1 MTHVAAPKVECRRRW
16 RRVAIVPVMLAGLL
30 AAPSAGQENWVRF
43 EFRLKDASTGAD
55 LKGRVYY
62 ISDLAA
68 DWFHPDNTQP
78 LLPPGTYRVVAW
90 ERNYWQTEETLVVD
104 PRRGLRQQKTMT
116 LREAAPKR
124 NDASRLVPEVLSSL
138 VVVGNAVQKM
148 PHMNRSW
155 FAHNNIGNFHIL
167 SNAWSEHPGGINGV
181 KIASATVDYDIT
193 HDVETAKQRF
203 EFQRPRFKQT
213 PSKGQRITGPVAVGL
228 GDEALQ
234 ISVDTD
240 RPDGRPGNYHENR
253 RYLVRAGNVVLQ
265 INLSRN
271 LDAPYITSAQELVRR
286 VRALDMNQV
295 KRILEPEPFPW
306 PKLSPRPGA
315 VQATGP
321 KPGVTPPGPPV
332 ATADAETP
340 VPADAVAD
348 LPFTPAELATAAGL
362 AGGTALVGS
371 LLLLGVS
378 GVRRDEVI
386 EAIRDLLRGRLPE
399 DPFEAWKKKYEAL
412 GWRYSEKSGVA
423 TFDPVDG
430 ARNEAGEVYSS
441 ACGGFVTPEGDAAPV
456 TSPAPPKDGDV
467 NDRGEVWSSFSGGY
481 VDRKTFD
488 QDMASRAGLADKAR
502 RDLADMARPDADV
515 ADLHRVIAETR
526 RQGEEMRTFFTARDQ
541 LMDALAEGRRREGID
556 AILDPNREKLFDD
569 LSERLRDVP
578 DGAGGKDYRRG
589 LENLVPL
596 ADVIGNQMR
605 PGYQPTYTY
614 RDALHDTVL
623 QTGALAL
630 DAVLTKGAA
639 SSAVGGGLAM
649 RDAARSGADTAGI
662 LAAGAKALATDYLF
676 GKTVHLGAG
685 LAGDA
690 LQAARGAAR
699 TVTDTVSDA
708 LASTGRRSPAASD
721 LVERMKRSLDTLD
734 AGVHR
739 ESSGRL
745 RASLSDVLDVQ
756 RNPHQVRALQHSGS
770 SATKEA
776 FDNTLR
782 NEVYRPHDQML
793 LEKLRQSS
801 PDLADTKL
809 MVHEVRTPG
818 KAGSAINTDR
828 DFRVLRQDASGQ
840 WIEVPKTKWEPH
852 SHDVFAELTHFDASK
867 CPKGMSPAQQKA
879 WWAEQHGHTPTDRAF
894 REAGRD
900 YSDQAVDAFGRRTQ
914 LDKPRIAELK
924 DIAAKAKDIADG
936 KLPVPAQKVTLADPQ
951 GFAHQFHE
959 KVTGNLRRG
968 DPFEAIAQA
977 KKGVETL
984 DTVRTAYGAQKIAT
998 GALPSNLRQAMDV
1011 VKASDLPR
1019 LPDAAAL
1026 GRLEADLGRLG
1037 FSGIDDFSAKLS
1049 SQFEGLKWAR

>member
-1 MTHVAAPKVECRRRW
+1 MTGLRSVAGRAVAAAALTCVILAAMAVGSARAQGGSAEEQAVVAALDLDFRKNLALKQRLLKVHTNAADHAFCQGWREARAPGWDREQNIGQLRSHVQYCTHGPWLWSGMAVFLHIFDRPEAARRAVQQKGAACFR
-16 RRVAIVPVMLAGLL
+16 LAGERYVIFLRG
-30 AAPSAGQENWVRF
+30 PCQGI
-43 EFRLKDASTGAD
+43 
-55 LKGRVYY
+55 GRHAL
-62 ISDLAA
+62 D
-68 DWFHPDNTQP
+68 
-78 LLPPGTYRVVAW
+78 
-90 ERNYWQTEETLVVD
+90 TL
-104 PRRGLRQQKTMT
+104 
-116 LREAAPKR
+116 
-124 NDASRLVPEVLSSL
+124 
-138 VVVGNAVQKM
+138 
-148 PHMNRSW
+148 
-155 FAHNNIGNFHIL
+155 
-167 SNAWSEHPGGINGV
+167 
-181 KIASATVDYDIT
+181 
-193 HDVETAKQRF
+193 ETAVNQ
-203 EFQRPRFKQT
+203 
-213 PSKGQRITGPVAVGL
+213 AVSG
-228 GDEALQ
+228 GA
-234 ISVDTD
+234 
-240 RPDGRPGNYHENR
+240 
-253 RYLVRAGNVVLQ
+253 
-265 INLSRN
+265 
-271 LDAPYITSAQELVRR
+271 
-286 VRALDMNQV
+286 
-295 KRILEPEPFPW
+295 
-306 PKLSPRPGA
+306 SPPPTPGA
-315 VQATGP
+315 VT
-321 KPGVTPPGPPV
+321 KPPTRQPPRDDRARPETAPPPEPPTINV
-332 ATADAETP
+332 EP
-340 VPADAVAD
+340 PQDAVAD
-348 LPFTPAELATAAGL
+348 LPFTPTELATAAGL
-362 AGGTALVGS
+362 AGGAALVGS

-386 EAIRDLLRGRLPE
+386 ESIRDLLRGRLPD
-399 DPFEAWKKKYEAL
+399 DPYEAWKKKYEAL
-412 GWRYSEKSGVA
+412 GWRYSEKNGVA
-423 TFDPVDG
+423 TFDPVEG
-430 ARNEAGEVYSS
+430 ARNEAGEIYSG
-441 ACGGFVTPEGDAAPV
+441 AKGGFVKADGDLAPV
-456 TSPAPPKDGDV
+456 MPTSSPKDGDV
-467 NDRGEVWSSFSGGY
+467 NARGEVWSSFSGGY
-481 VDRKTFD
+481 VDSKTFG

-515 ADLHRVIAETR
+515 ADLHRVIADTR

-541 LMDALAEGRRREGID
+541 LMDALAEGRRREGAD
-556 AILDPNREKLFDD
+556 AIIDGNREKLFND

-578 DGAGGKDYRRG
+578 DGAGGKDYRKA

-614 RDALHDTVL
+614 RDAVEDTLL

-639 SSAVGGGLAM
+639 SSAVGGSLAM
-649 RDAARSGADTAGI
+649 RDAVRDGADTAGI

-676 GKTVHLGAG
+676 GKAVHYGAG

-690 LQAARGAAR
+690 LQAARGAAH
-699 TVTDTVSDA
+699 TVADTVSGA
-708 LASTGRRSPAASD
+708 VAGAGRRSNVASD

-745 RASLSDVLDVQ
+745 RASLTDVLEVQ

-770 SATKEA
+770 SVTKEA

-793 LEKLRQSS
+793 LDKLRQSS

-828 DFRVLRQDASGQ
+828 DFRVLRQDTSGQ

-852 SHDVFAELTHFDASK
+852 SHDAFAELTHFDSSK

-914 LDKPRIAELK
+914 VDKPRIAELK
-924 DIAAKAKDIADG
+924 DIAGG
-936 KLPVPAQKVTLADPQ
+936 KVPVPAQKVTLADPQ

-984 DTVRTAYGAQKIAT
+984 DTVRAAYDTQKIAT
-998 GALPSNLRQAMDV
+998 GELPSNLRQAMDV
-1011 VKASDLPR
+1011 VKESGLPR
-1019 LPDAAAL
+1019 LPDAAELA
-1026 GRLEADLGRLG
+1026 RLEADLDRLG
-1037 FSGIDDFSAKLS
+1037 FAGLDDFSAKLS
-1049 SQFEGLKWAR
+1049 SQFEGLKWAQ